1 MVSGRVTRWL
11 SVACWLVIRGVGRQR
26 RRPLRIEIARGFG
39 FDRWQSLDCEV
50 CMPCPCMRRRNSRAV
65 ARQQAQA
72 EQAALEQSAASSG
85 PPESQLQSGGVVTP
99 ASDDSGSG
107 VSDGEATV
115 TG

>member
-1 MVSGRVTRWL
+1 
-11 SVACWLVIRGVGRQR
+11 
-26 RRPLRIEIARGFG
+26 
-39 FDRWQSLDCEV
+39 
-50 CMPCPCMRRRNSRAV
+50 MPCPCMRRRNSRAV

-72 EQAALEQSAASSG
+72 EQAALEQNAVSSG
-85 PPESQLQSGGVVTP
+85 PPESQLQSGGAVIP

>member
-1 MVSGRVTRWL
+1 
-11 SVACWLVIRGVGRQR
+11 
-26 RRPLRIEIARGFG
+26 
-39 FDRWQSLDCEV
+39 
-50 CMPCPCMRRRNSRAV
+50 MPCPCMRRRNSRAV

-72 EQAALEQSAASSG
+72 EQAEQAALEQSAASPG

-107 VSDGEATV
+107 VSDGETTV